1 MIRGQHKDLVQPT
14 VKTAPITAALLGM
27 AAYTFAAAELNVAQM
42 LILNDRAN
50 NNANTTA
57 SVLGESNA
65 GKDNDTNNNE
75 TRNRCNNNC
84 SDTYACCYTCNCTTC
99 NTNTCNN
106 CQNEFEC

>member
-50 NNANTTA
+50 NNANTIEQQHRFSGRA
-57 SVLGESNA
+57 SLGRAANA
-65 GKDNDTNNNE
+65 PP
-75 TRNRCNNNC
+75 
-84 SDTYACCYTCNCTTC
+84 APAPPP
-99 NTNTCNN
+99 
-106 CQNEFEC
+106 